1 MIFKHYDYA
10 GQQQKYERSSTFFD
24 YFWCGHQKKMYYR
37 FLLLLFAKMPIQ
49 SVLLAAPFFPRKI
62 FPKTL
67 GKALRKSL
75 QRIGSRNQSLA
86 IAFWKKANKSSKN
99 LKFSF
104 EWFLQNITT
113 HPRRETAFHIH

>member
-1 MIFKHYDYA
+1 MEHFNWFSNIVIMLGNSKSTNEAPLFLTIFGVAIK
-10 GQQQKYERSSTFFD
+10 
-24 YFWCGHQKKMYYR
+24 KKMYYR

-86 IAFWKKANKSSKN
+86 IAFWKKANKSSK
-99 LKFSF
+99 
-104 EWFLQNITT
+104 I
-113 HPRRETAFHIH
+113 

>member
-1 MIFKHYDYA
+1 MLGNSKSTNEAPLFLTIFGVAIK
-10 GQQQKYERSSTFFD
+10 
-24 YFWCGHQKKMYYR
+24 KKMYYR